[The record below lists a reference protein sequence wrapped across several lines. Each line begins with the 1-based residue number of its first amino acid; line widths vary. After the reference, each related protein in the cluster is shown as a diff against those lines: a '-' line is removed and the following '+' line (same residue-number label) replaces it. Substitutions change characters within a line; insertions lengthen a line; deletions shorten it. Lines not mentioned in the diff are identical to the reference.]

1 MKIIAITQARLSSTR
16 FPGKILKA
24 LGSSTVLG
32 LHLKR
37 IKKSLKINSFIVA
50 SAIEPENHTIEK
62 ISVENGFIFFQ
73 GSMDDVLDRFYQAA
87 LKESPDYVLRLTSD
101 CPLIDPVY
109 IDDLIE
115 KFLANKVDYAS
126 NCLDPN
132 LPDGMDAEIFTFEAL
147 QIAWKESTK
156 KSDRE
161 HVTPYIRNSGKF
173 KVLSVDYKLGL
184 EELRLTLD
192 TNEDYEMLKTLTDSC
207 GEYENLKTYTDFLF
221 SHPEVMA
228 MNSKHERNEGYLKS
242 LKGDLKC

>member
-37 IKKSLKINSFIVA
+37 IKKSQKIHSFIVA
-50 SAIEPENHTIEK
+50 SAIEPDNHAIK
-62 ISVENGFIFFQ
+62 DISLQNGFIFFQ

-87 LKESPDYVLRLTSD
+87 LIEMPDYVMRLTSD
-101 CPLIDPVY
+101 CPLIDPAY

-115 KFLANKVDYAS
+115 KFLGSKADYAS

-132 LPDGMDAEIFTFEAL
+132 LPDGMDAEIFTFKSLE
-147 QIAWKESTK
+147 IAWKEATK

-173 KVLSVDYKLGL
+173 KILSVDYKLGL
-184 EELRLTLD
+184 EGLRLTLD
-192 TNEDYEMLKTLTDSC
+192 TKEDYEMLKTLTENC

-221 SHPEVMA
+221 SHPEVMV

-242 LKGDLKC
+242 LKGDL